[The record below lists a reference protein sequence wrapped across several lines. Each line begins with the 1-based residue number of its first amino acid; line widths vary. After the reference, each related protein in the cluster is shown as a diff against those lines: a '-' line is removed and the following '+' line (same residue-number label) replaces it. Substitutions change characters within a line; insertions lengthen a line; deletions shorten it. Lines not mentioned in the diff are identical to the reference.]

1 MALEFSIHEI
11 TIAVNDI
18 DGAQERFAGAF
29 GGTADAL
36 QHFPSANFQMD
47 MGGVW
52 IGDFH
57 IAMASAPVGEG
68 PIGRFLAK
76 RGEGMY
82 ELNVRTNDLPA
93 AIEHLKSR
101 GIRFIND
108 EPLVLKNYDAGH
120 GVILEELRIAF
131 VDPKTTNGVLIEIAE
146 WVP

>member
-18 DGAQERFAGAF
+18 DHAQDRFAGAF
-29 GGTADAL
+29 GGISDAL
-36 QHFPSANFQMD
+36 QSFPAQQFQMD

-82 ELNVRTNDLPA
+82 EINIRTNDLSE
-93 AIEHLKSR
+93 AIGHLKSK
-101 GIRFIND
+101 GIRFINE
-108 EPLVLKNYDAGH
+108 EPLVLDNYDAGH
-120 GVILEELRIAF
+120 GTILKELRIAF
-131 VDPKTTNGVLIEIAE
+131 VDPRSTNGVLIEVAQ
-146 WVP
+146 WVQ

>member
-1 MALEFSIHEI
+1 MDVEFSIHEI

-18 DGAQERFAGAF
+18 GAAQERFAAAF
-29 GGTADAL
+29 GGDADAL
-36 QHFPSANFQMD
+36 QHFPGQSFQMH

-57 IAMASAPVGEG
+57 IAMASAPAGEG

-82 ELNVRTNDLPA
+82 EINVRTNNLA
-93 AIEHLKSR
+93 GAIEHLKGR
-101 GIRFIND
+101 GLRFINE
-108 EPLVLKNYDAGH
+108 EPFVLENYDAGH
-120 GVILEELRIAF
+120 GTILKELRIVF
-131 VDPKTTNGVLIEIAE
+131 IDPTTTNGVLIEIAE

>member
-18 DGAQERFAGAF
+18 DGAQDRFAGAF

-36 QHFPSANFQMD
+36 QNFPAPSFQMD

-57 IAMASAPVGEG
+57 IAMASAQAGEG

-82 ELNVRTNDLPA
+82 EINVRTNDLSA
-93 AIEHLKSR
+93 AIVHLKEK
-101 GIRFIND
+101 GLQFINE
-108 EPLVLKNYDAGH
+108 EPLVLENYDAGH
-120 GVILEELRIAF
+120 GTILKELRIAF
-131 VDPKTTNGVLIEIAE
+131 VDPRSTNGVLIEIAE